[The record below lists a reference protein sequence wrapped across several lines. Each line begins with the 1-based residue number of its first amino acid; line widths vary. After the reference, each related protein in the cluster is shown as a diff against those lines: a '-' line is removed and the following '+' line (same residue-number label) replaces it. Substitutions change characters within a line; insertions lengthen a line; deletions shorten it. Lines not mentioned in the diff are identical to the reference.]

1 MSTSTKVTIPVF
13 TLLKDNQ
20 DGGYT
25 MYAYNTQEEWL
36 KEAVEDYNKWEDKKL
51 SEEEYLEMAEDDEYQ
66 YGYQGSDTIEIEL
79 KDGKWQLASMLSFH
93 AGQ

>member
-1 MSTSTKVTIPVF
+1 MSTPTKVTIPVF

-25 MYAYNTQEEWL
+25 MYAYNSQEEWL
-36 KEAVEDYNKWEDKKL
+36 IKAVEEHNKWEKEKL
-51 SEEEYLEMAEDDEYQ
+51 TPQEYLELAEDDEYQ

-79 KDGKWQLASMLSFH
+79 KDGKWQLANMLSFH

>member
-1 MSTSTKVTIPVF
+1 MNTPTKATIPVF
-13 TLLKDNQ
+13 TVLTDNQ

-25 MYAYNTQEEWL
+25 MRAYNNQAEWL
-36 KEAVEDYNKWEDKKL
+36 DAAVKDHNDWEDEKL
-51 SEEEYLEMAEDDEYQ
+51 TPQEYLALAEDDEYQ
-66 YGYQGSDTIEIEL
+66 YGYQGSDTIEIEF